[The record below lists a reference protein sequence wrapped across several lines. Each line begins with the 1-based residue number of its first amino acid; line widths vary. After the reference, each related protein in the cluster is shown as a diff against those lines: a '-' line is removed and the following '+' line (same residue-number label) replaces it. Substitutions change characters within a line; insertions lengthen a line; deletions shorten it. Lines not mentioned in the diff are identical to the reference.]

1 MKKIFAILMSMMLIF
16 TFIGCSGTEQKEE
29 GQQDMKVTDSVQ
41 AESEEKKDTVVE
53 KEEPVTL
60 SLTFH
65 YEESY
70 VQPIIEEF
78 EKLHPNVTV
87 EFQLNKD
94 GDEALLTKIVGGGS
108 TDVTLIPSI
117 MAAEDMPQY
126 FVELGDPE
134 ELRNKYFYGDYMQVG
149 GMPYRSC
156 L

>member
-94 GDEALLTKIVGGGS
+94 GDEALLTKLWEV
-108 TDVTLIPSI
+108 VPL
-117 MAAEDMPQY
+117 M
-126 FVELGDPE
+126 
-134 ELRNKYFYGDYMQVG
+134 
-149 GMPYRSC
+149 
-156 L
+156 

>member
-1 MKKIFAILMSMMLIF
+1 
-16 TFIGCSGTEQKEE
+16 
-29 GQQDMKVTDSVQ
+29 MKVTDSVQ

-134 ELRNKYFYGDYMQVG
+134 ELRNKYFLWRLHAG
-149 GMPYRSC
+149 GWKSFMDALSELFMKGLCTIRIFWIPIMKVKYQ
-156 L
+156 